1 MIATGVVASCSAS
14 DVSARAAIPGAM
26 TGRAPKRSTQP
37 PTVGRR
43 NIDTMVMTENS
54 SPTWVFVPPR
64 STTWNGSSVF
74 RTIEATWTA
83 AVVA

>member
-1 MIATGVVASCSAS
+1 M
-14 DVSARAAIPGAM
+14 PGAM

-54 SPTWVFVPPR
+54 RPTWVLVPPR
-64 STTWNGSSVF
+64 STTWNGSSVL

-83 AVVA
+83 AVIP